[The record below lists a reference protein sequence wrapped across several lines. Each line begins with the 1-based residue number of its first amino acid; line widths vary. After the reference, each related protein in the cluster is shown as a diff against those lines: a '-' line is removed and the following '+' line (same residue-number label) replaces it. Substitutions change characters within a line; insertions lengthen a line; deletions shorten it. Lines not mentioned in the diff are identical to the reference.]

1 MNVQINLLFM
11 RSNLRTN
18 VYSNHKKLTNE
29 IYVTLA
35 TKQIFLIFT
44 DNRLYYKQILYLLE
58 TNYFPCII

>member
-1 MNVQINLLFM
+1 MNVQINLQFM

-35 TKQIFLIFT
+35 TKQFFF
-44 DNRLYYKQILYLLE
+44 NFY
-58 TNYFPCII
+58 